1 MKQKVISL
9 SIVFILIVSPWEAS
23 AQKMM
28 MLNEDLKVN
37 SEPLPVKS
45 RGGSMLKF
53 DFGIYKTVSA
63 KAGWTSTTSK
73 SKLFSSV
80 ERSESKQK
88 SSVIITGNGPD
99 TATINISL
107 NIQSEEVRQMVI
119 SISKN
124 RVAWERE
131 EDPSKIK
138 QTKNLV
144 ALITTNRDT
153 VTWNFIYV
161 SRESTERTDQ
171 NESFAFVTDGNK
183 RFDIKKVTVWDNGK
197 PPTLYSV
204 VGFEFYADGVV
215 VAALQNPMD
224 TFQKKFVWLTNDLD
238 EYMKLILATASSVLF
253 SFTNQLPD

>member
-1 MKQKVISL
+1 MKFLMLFLLISA
-9 SIVFILIVSPWEAS
+9 ITTKGS
-23 AQKMM
+23 AQKTM
-28 MLNEDLKVN
+28 MLNESLKTN
-37 SEPLPVKS
+37 SEQLSVKM
-45 RGGSMLKF
+45 RGGSLIKY
-53 DFGIYKTVSA
+53 DFGVYKTISA
-63 KAGWTSTTSK
+63 KAGLTSTKSK
-73 SKLFSSV
+73 SKFFSSV

-88 SSVIITGNGPD
+88 SSVVITGNETD

-107 NIQSEEVRQMVI
+107 NIQSEEVRQMVL
-119 SISKN
+119 SFSKD

-131 EDPSKIK
+131 EDASKIK
-138 QTKNLV
+138 QTRNLV

-161 SRESTERTDQ
+161 SRESTEITDQ
-171 NESFAFVTDGNK
+171 DESFAFVTDGNK

-197 PPTLYSV
+197 SPALYSV

-215 VAALQNPMD
+215 VAAVQNPMD

>member
-1 MKQKVISL
+1 MKHILLLVITQFFL
-9 SIVFILIVSPWEAS
+9 QQIT

-28 MLNEDLKVN
+28 LLNDNLKAN
-37 SEPLPVKS
+37 SEPLPVKT

-63 KAGWTSTTSK
+63 KAGLTKTSSN

-80 ERSESKQK
+80 EKSESKQK
-88 SSVIITGNGPD
+88 SSVVITGNEQD

-107 NIQSEEVRQMVI
+107 NLQSEEVRQMVI
-119 SISKN
+119 SFSKD

-138 QTKNLV
+138 QTRNLV

-153 VTWNFIYV
+153 TTWNFIYV
-161 SRESTERTDQ
+161 AMVSTESAAE
-171 NESFAFVTDGNK
+171 NKSISFVTDGNK

-197 PPTLYSV
+197 SPTLYSV
-204 VGFEFYADGVV
+204 VGFEYSLDGEV
-215 VAALQNPMD
+215 VAAAQNPMD
-224 TFQKKFVWLTNDLD
+224 TFQKKFVWLKNDMD
-238 EYMKLILATASSVLF
+238 EYIKLILAAATTVLLNY
-253 SFTNQLPD
+253 TNQLPD

>member
-1 MKQKVISL
+1 MLFLLISA
-9 SIVFILIVSPWEAS
+9 ITTKGS
-23 AQKMM
+23 AQKTM
-28 MLNEDLKVN
+28 MLNESLKTN
-37 SEPLPVKS
+37 SEQLSVKM
-45 RGGSMLKF
+45 RGGSLIKY
-53 DFGIYKTVSA
+53 DFGVYKTISA
-63 KAGWTSTTSK
+63 KAGLTSTKSK
-73 SKLFSSV
+73 SKFFSSV

-88 SSVIITGNGPD
+88 SSVVITGNETD

-107 NIQSEEVRQMVI
+107 NIQSEEVRQMVL
-119 SISKN
+119 SFSKD

-131 EDPSKIK
+131 EDASKIK
-138 QTKNLV
+138 QTRNLV

-161 SRESTERTDQ
+161 SRESTEITDQ
-171 NESFAFVTDGNK
+171 DESFAFVTDGNK
-183 RFDIKKVTVWDNGK
+183 RFDIKTVTVWDNGK
-197 PPTLYSV
+197 SPTLYSV

-215 VAALQNPMD
+215 VAAVQNPMD

>member
-1 MKQKVISL
+1 MKFGIFFL
-9 SIVFILIVSPWEAS
+9 LIAAFVLKGS

-28 MLNEDLKVN
+28 MLNENLKAN
-37 SEPLPVKS
+37 SEPLSVKV
-45 RGGSMLKF
+45 RGGSMMKF
-53 DFGIYKTVSA
+53 DFGVYKTVSA

-88 SSVIITGNGPD
+88 SSVIMTGKEAD

-107 NIQSEEVRQMVI
+107 NIQSEEVRQMVL
-119 SISKN
+119 SLSKG

-131 EDPSKIK
+131 EDPSKIE
-138 QTKNLV
+138 QTRNVV

-153 VTWNFIYV
+153 VTWNFIYM
-161 SRESTERTDQ
+161 SRESTESTDQ

-183 RFDIKKVTVWDNGK
+183 RFDIKKITLWDNGK
-197 PPTLYSV
+197 PPTLYSF
-204 VGFEFYADGVV
+204 VGFEFYADDMV

-224 TFQKKFVWLTNDLD
+224 TFQKKFVWLKNDLD
-238 EYMKLILATASSVLF
+238 EHMKLILATASSILF

>member
-1 MKQKVISL
+1 MKFTIFFLLISA
-9 SIVFILIVSPWEAS
+9 IATKAS

-28 MLNEDLKVN
+28 MLNENLKAN
-37 SEPLPVKS
+37 SEPLPVKT
-45 RGGSMLKF
+45 RGGSMFKF
-53 DFGIYKTVSA
+53 DFGVYKTVSA
-63 KAGWTSTTSK
+63 KAGLTTTKSK

-88 SSVIITGNGPD
+88 SSVVITGKQPD
-99 TATINISL
+99 TATVNISL
-107 NIQSEEVRQMVI
+107 NIQSDEVRQMVI

-171 NESFAFVTDGNK
+171 NESFAFVTDGNR

-197 PPTLYSV
+197 SPTLYSV
-204 VGFEFYADGVV
+204 VGFEFYSDGVV
-215 VAALQNPMD
+215 VAAVQNPMD

-238 EYMKLILATASSVLF
+238 EHMKLILATASSVLF
-253 SFTNQLPD
+253 GFTNQ

>member
-1 MKQKVISL
+1 MKFGIFFL
-9 SIVFILIVSPWEAS
+9 LITAIALKGS

-28 MLNEDLKVN
+28 MLNDDLKVN

-45 RGGSMLKF
+45 RGGAMLKF

-63 KAGWTSTTSK
+63 KAGLTKTSSS

-80 ERSESKQK
+80 EKSESKQK
-88 SSVIITGNGPD
+88 SSVVITGNETD

-107 NIQSEEVRQMVI
+107 NIQSEEVRQMVL
-119 SISKN
+119 SISKG

-161 SRESTERTDQ
+161 SRESTESRDRD
-171 NESFAFVTDGNK
+171 ESFAFVTDGNK
-183 RFDIKKVTVWDNGK
+183 RFDIKKITVWDNGK
-197 PPTLYSV
+197 SPALYSV
-204 VGFEFYADGVV
+204 VGFEFYADGAA
-215 VAALQNPMD
+215 VAAVQNPMD
-224 TFQKKFVWLTNDLD
+224 TFQKKFVWLKNDLD
-238 EYMKLILATASSVLF
+238 EYMKLILATASSILF

>member
-1 MKQKVISL
+1 MKFGIFFL
-9 SIVFILIVSPWEAS
+9 LITAIALKGS

-28 MLNEDLKVN
+28 MLNDDLKVN

>member
-1 MKQKVISL
+1 
-9 SIVFILIVSPWEAS
+9 
-23 AQKMM
+23 
-28 MLNEDLKVN
+28 
-37 SEPLPVKS
+37 
-45 RGGSMLKF
+45 
-53 DFGIYKTVSA
+53 
-63 KAGWTSTTSK
+63 
-73 SKLFSSV
+73 
-80 ERSESKQK
+80 
-88 SSVIITGNGPD
+88 
-99 TATINISL
+99 
-107 NIQSEEVRQMVI
+107 MVI

-171 NESFAFVTDGNK
+171 DESFAFVTDGNK
-183 RFDIKKVTVWDNGK
+183 IFDIKKVTVWDNGK
-197 PPTLYSV
+197 SPTLYSV

-215 VAALQNPMD
+215 VAAVQNPMD
-224 TFQKKFVWLTNDLD
+224 TFQKKFVWLKNDMD

-253 SFTNQLPD
+253 SFTDQLPD

>member
-1 MKQKVISL
+1 MKFMIFFLLISA
-9 SIVFILIVSPWEAS
+9 IATKGS
-23 AQKMM
+23 AQKIML
-28 MLNEDLKVN
+28 LNEKLKSN
-37 SEPLPVKS
+37 SEALLVKT
-45 RGGSMLKF
+45 RGGSMMKF

-63 KAGWTSTTSK
+63 KAGWTTTTSK

>member
-1 MKQKVISL
+1 MKYLFSTIFYFL
-9 SIVFILIVSPWEAS
+9 SITLS

-28 MLNEDLKVN
+28 KLDESLNAN
-37 SEPLPVKS
+37 SEAMAVKM
-45 RGGSMLKF
+45 RGGSMMKF

-63 KAGWTSTTSK
+63 KAGWTTTTSK

-88 SSVIITGNGPD
+88 SSVVMTGKETD

-107 NIQSEEVRQMVI
+107 NIKSEEVRQMVI
-119 SISKN
+119 SFSKD

-138 QTKNLV
+138 QTRNLV

-153 VTWNFIYV
+153 ITWNFIYV
-161 SRESTERTDQ
+161 SRESTESRDL

-197 PPTLYSV
+197 SPALYSV
-204 VGFEFYADGVV
+204 VGFEFYEDGVA
-215 VAALQNPMD
+215 VAAVQNPMD
-224 TFQKKFVWLTNDLD
+224 TFQKKFVWLKKDLD

>member
-9 SIVFILIVSPWEAS
+9 AVLLF
-23 AQKMM
+23 
-28 MLNEDLKVN
+28 MLNFFPRDALSQKVMKLNDSLKTN
-37 SEPLPVKS
+37 SEPLSVKT
-45 RGGSMLKF
+45 RGGSMMKF
-53 DFGIYKTVSA
+53 DFGVYKTVSA
-63 KAGWTSTTSK
+63 KSGWTTTKSK

-80 ERSESKQK
+80 ERSESRQK
-88 SSVIITGNGPD
+88 SSVVITGNEPD

-107 NIQSEEVRQMVI
+107 NIQSEEVRQMVL
-119 SISKN
+119 SFSKD
-124 RVAWERE
+124 RVAWERD

-153 VTWNFIYV
+153 AVWNFIYV
-161 SRESTERTDQ
+161 SWESANG
-171 NESFAFVTDGNK
+171 NETLAFVTDGNK

-197 PPTLYSV
+197 SPALYSV
-204 VGFEFYADGVV
+204 VGFEFYADSVA
-215 VAALQNPMD
+215 VAAVQNPMD
-224 TFQKKFVWLTNDLD
+224 TFQKKFVWLKNDLD

>member
-1 MKQKVISL
+1 MKFGIFFL
-9 SIVFILIVSPWEAS
+9 LIASFALNGS

-28 MLNEDLKVN
+28 MLNENLKAN
-37 SEPLPVKS
+37 SEPLSVKM
-45 RGGSMLKF
+45 RGGSMMKF
-53 DFGIYKTVSA
+53 DFGVYKTISA
-63 KAGWTSTTSK
+63 KAGLTRTSSSSK
-73 SKLFSSV
+73 FFSSV
-80 ERSESKQK
+80 EKSESKQK
-88 SSVIITGNGPD
+88 SSVVMTGNETD

-107 NIQSEEVRQMVI
+107 NVQSEEVRQMVL
-119 SISKN
+119 SISKG

-138 QTKNLV
+138 QTRNV
-144 ALITTNRDT
+144 VGLITTNRDT

-161 SRESTERTDQ
+161 SRESTESTDQ
-171 NESFAFVTDGNK
+171 NESFAFITDGNK

-197 PPTLYSV
+197 SPTLYSV

-215 VAALQNPMD
+215 VAAVQNPMD
-224 TFQKKFVWLTNDLD
+224 TFQKKFVWLANDLD

>member
-1 MKQKVISL
+1 MKFRIFFL
-9 SIVFILIVSPWEAS
+9 LITAIALKGS

-28 MLNEDLKVN
+28 MLNENLKAN
-37 SEPLPVKS
+37 SEPLPVKT
-45 RGGSMLKF
+45 RGGSMMKF

-63 KAGWTSTTSK
+63 KAGWTTTTSK

-80 ERSESKQK
+80 EKSESKQK
-88 SSVIITGNGPD
+88 SSVVITGNEQD
-99 TATINISL
+99 TATTNISL
-107 NIQSEEVRQMVI
+107 NIQSEEVRQMVL
-119 SISKN
+119 SFSKD

-138 QTKNLV
+138 QTRNLV

-161 SRESTERTDQ
+161 FRESTEGTDQ

-183 RFDIKKVTVWDNGK
+183 RVDIKKITVWDNGK
-197 PPTLYSV
+197 SPTLYSV
-204 VGFEFYADGVV
+204 VGFEFYADGVA
-215 VAALQNPMD
+215 VAAVQNPMD
-224 TFQKKFVWLTNDLD
+224 TFQKKFVWLKNDMD

>member
-119 SISKN
+119 SIS
-124 RVAWERE
+124 
-131 EDPSKIK
+131 
-138 QTKNLV
+138 
-144 ALITTNRDT
+144 
-153 VTWNFIYV
+153 
-161 SRESTERTDQ
+161 
-171 NESFAFVTDGNK
+171 
-183 RFDIKKVTVWDNGK
+183 
-197 PPTLYSV
+197 
-204 VGFEFYADGVV
+204 
-215 VAALQNPMD
+215 
-224 TFQKKFVWLTNDLD
+224 
-238 EYMKLILATASSVLF
+238 
-253 SFTNQLPD
+253 

>member
-9 SIVFILIVSPWEAS
+9 AVLLF
-23 AQKMM
+23 
-28 MLNEDLKVN
+28 MLNFFPREALSQKVMKLNDSLKTN
-37 SEPLPVKS
+37 SEPLSVKT
-45 RGGSMLKF
+45 RGGSMMKF

-63 KAGWTSTTSK
+63 KAGWTTTKSK

-80 ERSESKQK
+80 ERSESRQK
-88 SSVIITGNGPD
+88 SSVVITGNEPD

-107 NIQSEEVRQMVI
+107 NIQSEEVRQMVL
-119 SISKN
+119 SFSKD
-124 RVAWERE
+124 RVAWERD

-153 VTWNFIYV
+153 AAWNFIYV
-161 SRESTERTDQ
+161 SWESANG
-171 NESFAFVTDGNK
+171 NETLAFVTDGNK

-197 PPTLYSV
+197 SPALYSV
-204 VGFEFYADGVV
+204 VGFEFYADSVA
-215 VAALQNPMD
+215 VAAVQNPMD
-224 TFQKKFVWLTNDLD
+224 TFQKKFVWLKNDLD

>member
-1 MKQKVISL
+1 MKFIMLFLLISA
-9 SIVFILIVSPWEAS
+9 ITTKGS
-23 AQKMM
+23 AQKTM
-28 MLNEDLKVN
+28 MLNESLKTN
-37 SEPLPVKS
+37 SEQLSVKM
-45 RGGSMLKF
+45 RGGSLIKY
-53 DFGIYKTVSA
+53 DFGVYKTISA
-63 KAGWTSTTSK
+63 KAGLTSTKSK
-73 SKLFSSV
+73 SKFFSSV

-88 SSVIITGNGPD
+88 SSVVITGNETD

-107 NIQSEEVRQMVI
+107 NIQSEEVRQMVL
-119 SISKN
+119 SFSKD

-131 EDPSKIK
+131 EDASKIK
-138 QTKNLV
+138 QTRNLV

-161 SRESTERTDQ
+161 SRESTEITDQ
-171 NESFAFVTDGNK
+171 DESFAFVTDGNK

-197 PPTLYSV
+197 SPALYSV

-215 VAALQNPMD
+215 VAAVQNPMD

>member
-1 MKQKVISL
+1 MKFGIFFL
-9 SIVFILIVSPWEAS
+9 LIAAFVLKGS

-28 MLNEDLKVN
+28 MLNENLKAN
-37 SEPLPVKS
+37 SEPLSVKM
-45 RGGSMLKF
+45 RGGSMMKF

-63 KAGWTSTTSK
+63 KAGWTTTTSK

-88 SSVIITGNGPD
+88 SSVVMTGKETD

-107 NIQSEEVRQMVI
+107 NIQSEEVRQMVL
-119 SISKN
+119 SLSKG

-138 QTKNLV
+138 QTRNVV
-144 ALITTNRDT
+144 ALITSNRDT
-153 VTWNFIYV
+153 STWNFIYV
-161 SRESTERTDQ
+161 SRESTESTDQ

-183 RFDIKKVTVWDNGK
+183 RFDIKKITVWDNGK
-197 PPTLYSV
+197 SPTLYSV
-204 VGFEFYADGVV
+204 VGFEFYADDVA
-215 VAALQNPMD
+215 VAAVQNPMD
-224 TFQKKFVWLTNDLD
+224 TFQKKFVWLKNDLD
-238 EYMKLILATASSVLF
+238 EYLKLILATASSILF